1 MPVLKASDPL
11 PERPV
16 VIALYGEPGSCKTT
30 LGNTA
35 SGVLVLDFD
44 RGVSRSAFRQ
54 DTVIINSWHD
64 VITEEK
70 AGTFKGYQTVV
81 IDTAKAALDDFLMGY
96 VIERD
101 FKLKTNKLR
110 AYGEIGDEFKLFLN
124 NRRNEGLDVIIIAHA
139 KKDEDSKKAI
149 PDVTGQSYQLILR
162 VADQVGYVSFVNNER
177 SIQWTPTDLT
187 VGKNTANLPMMKVPD
202 LSDVSLKTFMAE
214 VIAEVKQSIV
224 KMSDAQKEALEKS
237 ESFMQAVRDSQD
249 FSDLELVLGAA
260 AEQPQVIRLQILT
273 HIKERGIELI
283 SKIKKVEDLNA
294 ALNLFL
300 TKPLQVTQDVS
311 NAIKKIQEGK
321 GYKFDKDKKSFFDP
335 APPPPPEPE
344 KPKRKRGD
352 ELKDAIP
359 GSSIS
364 DEAEAITA
372 PELEFA

>member
-35 SGVLVLDFD
+35 AGVLVLDFD

-64 VITEEK
+64 VVAEEK
-70 AGTFKGYQTVV
+70 AGTFKAYQTVV
-81 IDTAKAALDDFLMGY
+81 IDTAKAALDDFLMAY

-139 KKDEDSKKAI
+139 KKDEDTKKAI

-187 VGKNTANLPMMKVPD
+187 IGKNTANLPTMQVPHLND
-202 LSDVSLKTFMAE
+202 PSLKAFMAG
-214 VIAEVKQSIV
+214 VITDVKQSIV
-224 KMSDAQKEALEKS
+224 RMSDAQKEALEKLDGFNKEIEAS
-237 ESFMQAVRDSQD
+237 ED
-249 FSDLELVLGAA
+249 FESLSMVLTA
-260 AEQPQVIRLQILT
+260 AEELPPAIRLQVLQG
-273 HIKERGIELI
+273 IKLRGIALVAEV
-283 SKIKKVEDLNA
+283 KKVEGLNK
-294 ALNLFL
+294 ALEFFL
-300 TKPLQVTQDVS
+300 TKPMQVTTDVQA
-311 NAIKKIQEGK
+311 AIKKVQDGK
-321 GYKFDKDKKSFFDP
+321 GFKFDKDKRSFYDP

-344 KPKRKRGD
+344 KPKRNKLND
-352 ELKDAIP
+352 LKAEIP
-359 GSSIS
+359 GASIT
-364 DEAEAITA
+364 DAVEEKA
-372 PELEFA
+372 PELAFS

>member
-70 AGTFKGYQTVV
+70 SGTFKSYQTVV
-81 IDTAKAALDDFLMGY
+81 IDTAKAALDDFLMSY

-101 FKLKTNKLR
+101 FKLKGNKLR

-139 KKDEDSKKAI
+139 KKDEDTKKAI

-177 SIQWTPTDLT
+177 NIQWTPTDLT
-187 VGKNTANLPMMKVPD
+187 IGKNTANLPMMKVPD
-202 LSDVSLKTFMAE
+202 ISDLSLKTFMAN
-214 VIAEVKQSIV
+214 VIIDVKKSIV
-224 KMSDAQKEALEKS
+224 RMSDSQREALDKAEKFS
-237 ESFMQAVRDSQD
+237 EAARICKDFEELHSVLAV
-249 FSDLELVLGAA
+249 A
-260 AEQPQVIRLQILT
+260 AESPQVIMLQVLAT
-273 HIKERGIELI
+273 IKVRALELI
-283 SKIKKVEDLNA
+283 NGITKVEDMNA
-294 ALNLFL
+294 ALTLFS
-300 TKPLQVTQDVS
+300 TKPLQLTNDVM
-311 NAIKKIQEGK
+311 NAMKKVQEGK
-321 GYKFDKDKKSFFDP
+321 GYKFDKDNRKFFDP
-335 APPPPPEPE
+335 APPPPPPAE
-344 KPKRKRGD
+344 KPKRKKGD
-352 ELKDAIP
+352 ELSEAIP
-359 GSSIS
+359 GESFTH
-364 DEAEAITA
+364 EREEVTT
-372 PELEFA
+372 PELAFA

>member
-124 NRRNEGLDVIIIAHA
+124 NRRNEGLDV
-139 KKDEDSKKAI
+139 
-149 PDVTGQSYQLILR
+149 
-162 VADQVGYVSFVNNER
+162 
-177 SIQWTPTDLT
+177 
-187 VGKNTANLPMMKVPD
+187 
-202 LSDVSLKTFMAE
+202 
-214 VIAEVKQSIV
+214 
-224 KMSDAQKEALEKS
+224 
-237 ESFMQAVRDSQD
+237 
-249 FSDLELVLGAA
+249 
-260 AEQPQVIRLQILT
+260 
-273 HIKERGIELI
+273 
-283 SKIKKVEDLNA
+283 
-294 ALNLFL
+294 
-300 TKPLQVTQDVS
+300 
-311 NAIKKIQEGK
+311 
-321 GYKFDKDKKSFFDP
+321 
-335 APPPPPEPE
+335 
-344 KPKRKRGD
+344 
-352 ELKDAIP
+352 
-359 GSSIS
+359 
-364 DEAEAITA
+364 
-372 PELEFA
+372 